1 MKTFAIL
8 FLALVLSGCAAQ
20 ANPTPLPAQ
29 GDSFFSAQAWLDANA
44 NSQVD
49 AADTPLE
56 NITLKV
62 RLENGAEFG
71 AQTNAEGR
79 AFVTVPGGAQYPVTL
94 TMAAPAES
102 GLQLLEPVRVRLE
115 AASGETIVFL
125 FAKK

>member
-1 MKTFAIL
+1 MKIFATL

-20 ANPTPLPAQ
+20 VSPTPLPAQ

-44 NSQVD
+44 NGQLDS
-49 AADTPLE
+49 ADMPLE

-71 AQTNAEGR
+71 ARTNAEGR

-94 TMAAPAES
+94 TMEAPADS
-102 GLQLLEPVRVRLE
+102 GLQLLEPLRARLE
-115 AASGETIVFL
+115 AASGETIAFL